1 MAEEYC
7 SPCIKLQEE
16 SAEFYENGVTDA
28 VCNSL
33 GDNTGF
39 NPESGNNT
47 CDDLKTANDCLIL
60 GNIEELPAYDVC
72 KWKEFMEQ
80 FLPNQYNMNEAIICA
95 ICGLWN
101 SLQNMLLMNLAI
113 NAKYE
118 IRQETRGLSVSVARN
133 GDWVFRYSDWNNLE
147 QTEKVGDGVV
157 TGKADFCMSVGE
169 NKQISWHIRRV
180 TVSTFTYTATSVV
193 PASRP
198 SITIRVPNSSGEVIY
213 QRESVQGNISEAINR
228 TVDLNLSGTLG
239 TGQSTDWIQFLSIYN
254 DWVVDDETN
263 LYVQFQNN
271 NVDNVPTC

>member
-118 IRQETRGLSVSVARN
+118 IQQETRGLSVSVARN

-157 TGKADFCMSVGE
+157 TGKADFSC
-169 NKQISWHIRRV
+169 
-180 TVSTFTYTATSVV
+180 FA
-193 PASRP
+193 
-198 SITIRVPNSSGEVIY
+198 
-213 QRESVQGNISEAINR
+213 
-228 TVDLNLSGTLG
+228 
-239 TGQSTDWIQFLSIYN
+239 
-254 DWVVDDETN
+254 
-263 LYVQFQNN
+263 
-271 NVDNVPTC
+271 

>member
-1 MAEEYC
+1 
-7 SPCIKLQEE
+7 
-16 SAEFYENGVTDA
+16 
-28 VCNSL
+28 
-33 GDNTGF
+33 
-39 NPESGNNT
+39 
-47 CDDLKTANDCLIL
+47 
-60 GNIEELPAYDVC
+60 
-72 KWKEFMEQ
+72 
-80 FLPNQYNMNEAIICA
+80 
-95 ICGLWN
+95 
-101 SLQNMLLMNLAI
+101 MLLMNLAI

-157 TGKADFCMSVGE
+157 TGKANFCMSVGE
-169 NKQISWHIRRV
+169 NKQISWHIRSV

-263 LYVQFQNN
+263 LYVQFKNN